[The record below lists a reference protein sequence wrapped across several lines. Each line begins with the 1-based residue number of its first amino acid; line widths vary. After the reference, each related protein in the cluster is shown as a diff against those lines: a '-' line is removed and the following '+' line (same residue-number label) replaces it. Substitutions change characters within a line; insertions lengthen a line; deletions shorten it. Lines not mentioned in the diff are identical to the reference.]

1 MSVPFRRTR
10 RFRTLI
16 VLFLLGA
23 AGFGVLAVGVQLSE
37 PLLRIDHTVADRLHE
52 HARQSPGLV
61 RFFLALTW
69 LGTFWAL
76 FSLSVV
82 TIGAMWWLG
91 QPRLALAW
99 AIVLIGSGLWIDG
112 IKNAFDRDRPE
123 YNRVFTTETSYSFP
137 SGHAAGSTVGYGM
150 LAYCLALRWRTWRR
164 RLGLVVGLG
173 LLVLAIGFSRI
184 YLGVHYLSDVLAGF
198 ALGLAWLALCV
209 CAIEAV
215 RARLPKPLAA

>member
-23 AGFGVLAVGVQLSE
+23 AGFGLLAAGVHWSE

-52 HARQSPGLV
+52 HARASPGWV

-76 FSLSVV
+76 TTLSVV
-82 TIGAMWWLG
+82 AMVAMWRIG

-99 AIVLIGSGLWIDG
+99 AIVLAGSGLWIDG
-112 IKNAFDRDRPE
+112 IKHAVDRERPE

-137 SGHAAGSTVGYGM
+137 SGHAAGSSVGYGM

-164 RLGLVVGLG
+164 RLGLVVVLG
-173 LLVLAIGFSRI
+173 LLVLAIGFSRL
-184 YLGVHYLSDVLAGF
+184 YLGVHFFSDVLAGF

-215 RARLPKPLAA
+215 RARLP